1 MKICFFANSD
11 FYLVKSRL
19 NLIKELKKIGWD
31 VYVCCPET
39 NRDFVND
46 LVGAGATFLPS
57 RIKRGIGFF
66 SNISYFFQIK
76 NICKQYRFDLCHN
89 FTPKVSILGSWAQKS
104 SGIKNI
110 VCSISGLGY
119 VYSSSGIFYKI
130 LQFIVNRCYRSV
142 FNICSRVIFQNPDDL
157 KLFLNKKI
165 VKKEKTEL
173 IFGSGIDSDYFQKE
187 KAETGKVEEIKR
199 QLNLNGEVVVT
210 MISRLLWQKGV
221 REFVEASE
229 KIKNSKTKFVLVG
242 PIDKESPDHIPH
254 KNISEW
260 ENSGLIQYLGDR
272 KDIRE
277 ILFLSDIF
285 VFPSYYREGI
295 PKVLLEAGSM
305 EKPLVAVDNV
315 GTREIVEDGV
325 NGFLI
330 EAQKVQDLS
339 EAIIKLVE
347 NPDLRQKLGAAAR
360 QKVLQQFSNKIV
372 ISKTMEVY
380 NLIIN
385 SQETITKEL

>member
-1 MKICFFANSD
+1 MEKCQVAEARRYPLLAFSTVMEDVVSGSTFSPGMTIWFF
-11 FYLVKSRL
+11 FPVYL
-19 NLIKELKKIGWD
+19 
-31 VYVCCPET
+31 
-39 NRDFVND
+39 
-46 LVGAGATFLPS
+46 
-57 RIKRGIGFF
+57 
-66 SNISYFFQIK
+66 
-76 NICKQYRFDLCHN
+76 
-89 FTPKVSILGSWAQKS
+89 
-104 SGIKNI
+104 SG
-110 VCSISGLGY
+110 
-119 VYSSSGIFYKI
+119 
-130 LQFIVNRCYRSV
+130 
-142 FNICSRVIFQNPDDL
+142 
-157 KLFLNKKI
+157 
-165 VKKEKTEL
+165 
-173 IFGSGIDSDYFQKE
+173 
-187 KAETGKVEEIKR
+187 
-199 QLNLNGEVVVT
+199 
-210 MISRLLWQKGV
+210 
-221 REFVEASE
+221 
-229 KIKNSKTKFVLVG
+229 SKTKFVLVG

-305 EKPLVAVDNV
+305 GKPLVAVDNV

-325 NGFLI
+325 NGFLV
-330 EAQKVQDLS
+330 EAQKAQDLL

-360 QKVLQQFSNKIV
+360 QKVLQQFSDKIV

>member
-19 NLIKELKKIGWD
+19 NLIRELKKIGWD

-39 NRDFVND
+39 NGDFVND

-66 SNISYFFQIK
+66 SNIFYFFQIK

-165 VKKEKTEL
+165 VKKEK
-173 IFGSGIDSDYFQKE
+173 
-187 KAETGKVEEIKR
+187 
-199 QLNLNGEVVVT
+199 
-210 MISRLLWQKGV
+210 
-221 REFVEASE
+221 
-229 KIKNSKTKFVLVG
+229 
-242 PIDKESPDHIPH
+242 
-254 KNISEW
+254 
-260 ENSGLIQYLGDR
+260 
-272 KDIRE
+272 
-277 ILFLSDIF
+277 
-285 VFPSYYREGI
+285 
-295 PKVLLEAGSM
+295 
-305 EKPLVAVDNV
+305 
-315 GTREIVEDGV
+315 
-325 NGFLI
+325 
-330 EAQKVQDLS
+330 
-339 EAIIKLVE
+339 
-347 NPDLRQKLGAAAR
+347 
-360 QKVLQQFSNKIV
+360 
-372 ISKTMEVY
+372 
-380 NLIIN
+380 
-385 SQETITKEL
+385 